1 MTHCHKIPSSII
13 EIEKKRNL
21 INQMLIE
28 FSTEI
33 SKSFNKVTTQNKVA
47 ISIPG
52 NETSSMKVNWPI
64 VVSFEIT
71 NTL

>member
-1 MTHCHKIPSSII
+1 MPSSII

-21 INQMLIE
+21 INQMRIE
-28 FSTEI
+28 SSTEI

>member
-1 MTHCHKIPSSII
+1 MRI
-13 EIEKKRNL
+13 ES
-21 INQMLIE
+21 
-28 FSTEI
+28 STEI

>member
-1 MTHCHKIPSSII
+1 MPSSII

-21 INQMLIE
+21 INQMRIE